1 MKKIYCIIVL
11 LVINMAILNVCY
23 AQIIQHGIVKE
34 YCETSPKI
42 NLGGVEIVVNK
53 AGSTL
58 SQNDGQFSLSFQTM
72 KVGDKVL
79 VQRIEKLGYEIFN
92 KEALEQWYISK
103 DNRPFIITMC
113 RSDRF
118 KKIRDNYERISS
130 ESYAR
135 QYKKEE
141 AELLKM
147 YQNKKLSQA
156 EYEKKVE
163 ELINNY
169 DNQLEYLDIYID
181 RVSRIDL
188 SEITKEEQQIIEL
201 IQLGNIDGAIQL
213 YDKMNL
219 EEKLLNT
226 TDGIKELETN
236 INLLEKIKTQQR
248 EEQESTYA
256 MICRKND
263 VLYLA
268 GGTEN
273 FKKILSSKRNVALA
287 DTTFVKAVKDYA
299 YFLQNIHEYEEAKR
313 MLQIAYN
320 NGKVNEE
327 RIELQLSMAANAVG
341 MGKYELAESMI
352 GEINEVIEEEFKE
365 DLITKM
371 VLLKSSLN
379 LLGLTLSLEGRY
391 SDARQCF
398 ELIAEF
404 LNEFS
409 AGMPNLVEKKEQVS
423 ISIQIVQ
430 TYIQQGNYGDAEK
443 LLQEMLQV
451 VQSLYSGDPDKYGR
465 ELAVSYH
472 LLASC
477 KYQTL
482 QLNEA
487 EEYARKAVSLLE
499 KICIKYGDLYVGELA
514 DYQSLLAGILRS
526 KGDKQTAIVWYEKA
540 RRNYEGK
547 VTSQLY
553 ERGVFK
559 CDVGIG
565 ASLVD
570 LEKYNEAKPILIDA
584 LKYFMGLTIH
594 TPTVDAL
601 YLNCLISL
609 ANAYQYTNDFVV
621 AEKYEN
627 EALSIAEKYYVQYP
641 AKFANMYALLHYN
654 MGYRLL
660 VTGKL
665 DKAEACLKK
674 AIEITQKKEVPF
686 YDREEYMPYA
696 LAYIYNQQGK
706 ADLAEKMIDMSLEIN
721 PKNLMSL
728 DAKGEL
734 LMKRGKKK
742 QAQQIWLQ
750 ILNLDSNWAV
760 KGSDFS
766 KMMMEK

>member
-1 MKKIYCIIVL
+1 MKRTYCIVVL
-11 LVINMAILNVCY
+11 LVMNMTILNVCY

-34 YCETSPKI
+34 YCEISPKI

-53 AGSTL
+53 AGSTV
-58 SQNDGQFSLSFQTM
+58 SQNDGQFSLSFQTL

-79 VQRIEKLGYEIFN
+79 VKRIEKLGYEIFN

-103 DNRPFIITMC
+103 DNRPFVITMC

-118 KKIRDNYERISS
+118 KKIRDNYEKISS

-156 EYEKKVE
+156 EYENKVE
-163 ELINNY
+163 ELSNNY
-169 DNQLEYLDIYID
+169 DNQLEYLDNYID

-188 SEITKEEQQIIEL
+188 SEITKEEQQIIEQ

-213 YDKMNL
+213 YNKMNL
-219 EEKLLNT
+219 EEKLLNA
-226 TDGIKELETN
+226 TDGIKKLETN
-236 INLLEKIKTQQR
+236 INLLENIKTQQR
-248 EEQESTYA
+248 EVQESTYA

-273 FKKILSSKRNVALA
+273 FEKILSSKRNVALA

-299 YFLQNIHEYEEAKR
+299 YFLQNIKEYEEAKR

-320 NGKVNEE
+320 NSKVNEE
-327 RIELQLSMAANAVG
+327 RIELQLSMAVNIVG
-341 MGKYELAESMI
+341 MGKYEQAEMMI

-379 LLGLTLSLEGRY
+379 LLGLTLSLKGQY
-391 SDARQCF
+391 SESRQCF

-404 LNEFS
+404 LNELS
-409 AGMPNLVEKKEQVS
+409 AEMPYLVDKKEQIS

-430 TYIQQGNYGDAEK
+430 NYIQQGNYGDAEK
-443 LLQEMLQV
+443 HLQKILQV
-451 VQSLYSGDPDKYGR
+451 VQPLYLEEPDKYER
-465 ELAVSYH
+465 ELAVSCH

-477 KYQTL
+477 KYQTK

-487 EEYARKAVSLLE
+487 EEYARKAISLLE
-499 KICIKYGDLYVGELA
+499 RVCIKYGDLYAGELA
-514 DYQSLLAGILRS
+514 DYQSLLAGILRT
-526 KGDKQTAIVWYEKA
+526 KGDKQTAIVWYKKA
-540 RRNYEGK
+540 RENYKGK
-547 VTSQLY
+547 ASSQLM

-565 ASLVD
+565 TSLVD
-570 LEKYNEAKPILIDA
+570 LEKYNEAKPILVDA
-584 LKYFMGLTIH
+584 MKYYKGLTTH
-594 TPTVDAL
+594 TPTVDAF

-609 ANAYQYTNDFVV
+609 ANAYQYTNDFVS

-627 EALSIAEKYYVQYP
+627 EALIITERYYASHP
-641 AKFANMYALLHYN
+641 TKFANMNALLHYN

-674 AIEITQKKEVPF
+674 AIALTQKKEAPF

-696 LAYIYNQQGK
+696 LAYIYKHQGK
-706 ADLAEKMIDMSLEIN
+706 ADLAEKMIDMSLGIN

-734 LMKRGKKK
+734 LIKSGKKK
-742 QAQQIWLQ
+742 QAQQIWQQ
-750 ILNLDSNWAV
+750 ILSLDPNWAV

-766 KMMMEK
+766 KMMIGK